1 MNEVKDKP
9 FKGKPFKKQPDSGKG
24 IKFSNMKKSKVAKDA
39 DANPNKAKPI
49 GENKYLKILGTKAT
63 VMHPVT
69 RVAKKVDKKD
79 VRKYVQ
85 KGYIHMT
92 TKRNQLR
99 KEDAPTNAVAHGGV
113 DMAPNAGPRVKEIPV
128 TDRRRRK
135 DKEPRLLKRFR
146 KFTEDHD

>member
-1 MNEVKDKP
+1 MN
-9 FKGKPFKKQPDSGKG
+9 
-24 IKFSNMKKSKVAKDA
+24 
-39 DANPNKAKPI
+39 
-49 GENKYLKILGTKAT
+49 ENKYLKILGTKAT

-92 TKRNQLR
+92 TKKNQLR

-113 DMAPNAGPRVKEIPV
+113 DMAPNAGPRIKEIPV

-135 DKEPRLLKRFR
+135 DKEPKLLKRFR